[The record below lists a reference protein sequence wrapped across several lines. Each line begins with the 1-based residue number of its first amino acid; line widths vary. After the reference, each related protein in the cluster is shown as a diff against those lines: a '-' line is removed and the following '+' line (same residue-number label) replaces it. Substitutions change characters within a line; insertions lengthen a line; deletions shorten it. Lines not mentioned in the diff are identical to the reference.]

1 MKFFICIISF
11 SFCLSACGLL
21 RNSSKYTSETEDK
34 SIDQVKSKF
43 LKEKEMQT
51 ELSITSHFKDSA
63 SQDYEIQIWPKGT
76 FSLSEDKGFIGQAEQ
91 IRIKGKS
98 GRLMNGGLTS
108 RKLEQSK
115 ESLLLADQQSKL
127 KVTNKKEASKQT
139 SPSWKVILISALLIL
154 VVVWWIGKRLSAV

>member
-34 SIDQVKSKF
+34 SLDHFDARF
-43 LKEKEMQT
+43 LKEKEIQT
-51 ELSITSHFKDSA
+51 ELSITSHFKDSTN
-63 SQDYEIQIWPKGT
+63 QDYEIQIWPKGT
-76 FSLSEDKGFIGQAEQ
+76 FSFSKDKGFTGQAEQ
-91 IRIKGKS
+91 IWIKGKS
-98 GRLMNGGLTS
+98 GRLMNGGITS

-115 ESLLLADQQSKL
+115 ESLLLANQQSKL
-127 KVTNKKEASKQT
+127 KVTGKKELSKQT

>member
-11 SFCLSACGLL
+11 SFCLTGCGLL
-21 RNSSKYTSETEDK
+21 HNSNKYTSETEDK
-34 SIDQVKSKF
+34 SLDRSNSKF

-63 SQDYEIQIWPKGT
+63 NHDYEIQIWPKGT

-98 GRLMNGGLTS
+98 GSLRSGGITS

-115 ESLLLADQQSKL
+115 EGLLLADQQSKL
-127 KVTNKKEASKQT
+127 KVTGRKQLSKQT
-139 SPSWKVILISALLIL
+139 SPSWKVTLISALLIL
-154 VVVWWIGKRLSAV
+154 GVVWWIGKRLSAV